1 MSRSAIAF
9 TMSLDALVEGHRYCR
24 LWTFTL
30 PGKDA
35 ILPRQAGRM
44 WGNLQR
50 RLVREVG
57 FFGVRAYELHPGG
70 HGLHV
75 HAVAAKYF
83 DVNHVR
89 SIAKACGF
97 GRVHVC
103 CIPCDKAR
111 YIGKYLSKQ
120 QRYPE
125 LKGMRLFARVG
136 ASKFRGVPTK
146 NIECISAQGK
156 IFRKFFEA
164 LSYQQR
170 ERLYHYVRRLSVLA
184 ACVDCGIFVVD
195 IKRCPC
201 GDASYR
207 VRDCRGIER
216 LDWSIV

>member
-1 MSRSAIAF
+1 MSRSGIAF
-9 TMSLDALVEGHRYCR
+9 AMSLDALVEGHRYCR

-35 ILPRQAGRM
+35 LPPREAGRM

-57 FFGVRAYELHPGG
+57 FFGVRAFELHPGG

-75 HAVAAKYF
+75 HAVASKYF
-83 DVNHVR
+83 DINHVR
-89 SIAKACGF
+89 RLAKACGF

-103 CIPCDKAR
+103 CIPSDKAR

-120 QRYPE
+120 QRFPE

-136 ASKFRGVPTK
+136 ASKFCGVPT
-146 NIECISAQGK
+146 NRIECISEQGK
-156 IFRKFFEA
+156 IFRRFFDS

-170 ERLYHYVRRLSVLA
+170 EHLYRYVRRLSALA
-184 ACVDCGIFVVD
+184 SCVECGIFFVD
-195 IKRCPC
+195 VNRCSC
-201 GDASYR
+201 GDASFR

-216 LDWSIV
+216 LEWNLV